1 MGLKRM
7 LCEWSSWEG
16 ARSNIDAVLFNW
28 SSGCCRTVSGVLHSG
43 TSLFHPF
50 SFATD
55 PVRPGRVG

>member
-1 MGLKRM
+1 M

-16 ARSNIDAVLFNW
+16 ARSNIDAVR
-28 SSGCCRTVSGVLHSG
+28 SSIGVQAVAGQFQGVLHSEK
-43 TSLFHPF
+43 SVFHPF